1 MRRMQSAPYVFP
13 TSTVARK
20 PAGAVDETY
29 YPAKIIT
36 ARHDSLLRRPRPQDR
51 AGCAPGA
58 PAVSGSLVL
67 LHLAGAVALLL
78 FATRQVRTGVERA
91 YGDVLRLK
99 LRSILK
105 NPLLAVGA
113 GAVLAVC
120 LQSATAVALIVGS
133 FAGSG
138 IVGGTAGL
146 LAVLGADVGSSL
158 VVKLLS
164 FDLEALTPLCLVAGT
179 ALFMATSRR
188 DLLQLGRILIGIGL
202 LILSLRLIGEASEPL
217 RESRILPVV
226 VNYLAGDPVTA
237 FLVAAVMTWLFHSS
251 VAAILL
257 VVALAARGLVPAEL
271 GVVLVLGANIGGG
284 IIAVVLSRA
293 APRKA
298 RVVPLGNL
306 IMRGTGALIGL
317 AVLVLLAPPLGYLGA
332 TPPVQLVNAH
342 IAFNLALAILGMP
355 LAGLVYRLA
364 ERMIDLNAPEKEE
377 DFAATEISALSDA
390 ALDSP
395 SQALANA
402 TREVVRV
409 CETVEIM
416 LARIMELYEA
426 ADEQKIKALA
436 ALDDRVDRKHAAI
449 KLYLAKVT
457 SRQLSEAE
465 ALRCQE
471 LIGACVKLEQVGDII
486 VRNMLAH
493 VRKKMERG
501 VEFTPEGWRELTS
514 FHASVLANARLAFNV
529 LVSRDPATA
538 RQLVEEKDRLRDVEK
553 ATSQSHF
560 VRLREGTVKSLETST
575 IHLDT
580 IRDLKQINSLLAS
593 MAYPVLE
600 EHGLLRGSR
609 LAAG

>member
-1 MRRMQSAPYVFP
+1 
-13 TSTVARK
+13 
-20 PAGAVDETY
+20 
-29 YPAKIIT
+29 
-36 ARHDSLLRRPRPQDR
+36 
-51 AGCAPGA
+51 
-58 PAVSGSLVL
+58 VSGSVVL

-91 YGDVLRLK
+91 YGDVLRRK

-113 GAVLAVC
+113 GAALAIC

-164 FDLEALTPLCLVAGT
+164 FDLEVLTPICLVAGT
-179 ALFMATSRR
+179 GLFMATSRR

-217 RESRILPVV
+217 RESRILPVI
-226 VNYLAGDPVTA
+226 VNYLSGDPVTA
-237 FLVAAVMTWLFHSS
+237 FLLAAIMTWLFHSS

-257 VVALAARGLVPAEL
+257 VVALATRGLVPAEL
-271 GVVLVLGANIGGG
+271 GVVLVLGANLGGG

-298 RVVPLGNL
+298 RAVPLGNL
-306 IMRGTGALIGL
+306 IMRGAGALIAL
-317 AVLVLLAPPLGYLGA
+317 TALILFAPPLGQLGA
-332 TPPVQLVNAH
+332 NAPAQLVNAH
-342 IAFNLALAILGMP
+342 IGFNIVLAVIGMP

-364 ERMIDLNAPEKEE
+364 ERLTDINAAEKSDDL
-377 DFAATEISALSDA
+377 AATEISALSEA
-390 ALDSP
+390 ALDTP

-426 ADEQKIKALA
+426 ADDRDIEALA

-457 SRQLSEAE
+457 SRPLTDDQAR
-465 ALRCQE
+465 RCQE

-501 VEFTPEGWRELTS
+501 VEFTPEGWRELAS
-514 FHASVLANARLAFNV
+514 FHAAVLANARLAFNV
-529 LVSRDPATA
+529 LVSRDAATA
-538 RQLVEEKDRLRDVEK
+538 RQLVEEKDQLRDVEK
-553 ATSQSHF
+553 AISTSHF
-560 VRLREGTVKSLETST
+560 ARLREGTVKSLETST

-580 IRDLKQINSLLAS
+580 IRDLKQINSLLAA

-600 EHGLLRGSR
+600 EQGLLRGSR
-609 LAAG
+609 LTRAESDSPAAHLSPPAVKKI

>member
-1 MRRMQSAPYVFP
+1 V
-13 TSTVARK
+13 
-20 PAGAVDETY
+20 
-29 YPAKIIT
+29 
-36 ARHDSLLRRPRPQDR
+36 RP
-51 AGCAPGA
+51 
-58 PAVSGSLVL
+58 VSGSLVL

-91 YGDVLRLK
+91 YGDVLRLR

-113 GAVLAVC
+113 GALLAIC

-138 IVGGTAGL
+138 IVGGASGL

-164 FDLEALTPLCLVAGT
+164 FDLEILTPICLVAGT

-217 RESRILPVV
+217 RESRILPVIV
-226 VNYLAGDPVTA
+226 DYLSGDAVTA
-237 FLVAAVMTWLFHSS
+237 FLIAAIITWLFHSS

-284 IIAVVLSRA
+284 IIAVMLSRA
-293 APRKA
+293 GPSKA
-298 RVVPLGNL
+298 RIVPLGNL
-306 IMRGTGALIGL
+306 IMRGTGAVL
-317 AVLVLLAPPLGYLGA
+317 ALMAVMLLAPPLDLLGA
-332 TPPVQLVNAH
+332 TVPAQLVNAH
-342 IAFNLALAILGMP
+342 IAFNLALVILGMP
-355 LAGLVYRLA
+355 LAGLVYRAA
-364 ERMIDLNAPEKEE
+364 ERLTDINAPRKE
-377 DFAATEISALSDA
+377 DDLAATELSALSEA
-390 ALDSP
+390 ALDTP

-409 CETVEIM
+409 CEIVEIM
-416 LARIMELYEA
+416 LVRIMELYEA
-426 ADEQKIKALA
+426 ADEDKIKALA

-457 SRQLSEAE
+457 SRKLTKAE

-493 VRKKMERG
+493 VKKKVERG
-501 VEFTPEGWRELTS
+501 LEFTPEGWRELSS
-514 FHASVLANARLAFNV
+514 FHASVMANARLAFNV
-529 LVSRDPATA
+529 LVSRDSATA
-538 RQLVEEKDRLRDVEK
+538 RELVEEKDRLRDVEK
-553 ATSQSHF
+553 ATSKSHF
-560 VRLREGTVKSLETST
+560 ARLREGTIKSLETST

-600 EHGLLRGSR
+600 DQGLLRGSR
-609 LAAG
+609 LNAG